1 MKGKMERGKGCGR
14 VAVGAGDKR
23 WEGKWKRR
31 KKNGEKEKENEGE
44 RRKAPVRSWEL
55 GREGENGMGKLEE
68 KNERKKGKGK
78 GMGEK
83 REQERAWR
91 WVFSAVGNLGRKKEA
106 GDWVGERGERKKG
119 KKN

>member
-31 KKNGEKEKENEGE
+31 KKMGKKWRKRKRKM
-44 RRKAPVRSWEL
+44 RREEESSCEVVGVGKT
-55 GREGENGMGKLEE
+55 GKNGMVKLEE
-68 KNERKKGKGK
+68 KNERKKGKEK

-91 WVFSAVGNLGRKKEA
+91 WVFSAVGNLGRKK
-106 GDWVGERGERKKG
+106 
-119 KKN
+119 

>member
-14 VAVGAGDKR
+14 VAVGAGEKR

-31 KKNGEKEKENEGE
+31 KKSGKKNGEKEKENEGE

-68 KNERKKGKGK
+68 KNERKKGKG
-78 GMGEK
+78 MGEK

-91 WVFSAVGNLGRKKEA
+91 WVFSAVGNLGRKK
-106 GDWVGERGERKKG
+106 
-119 KKN
+119 